1 MNIQSLVICI
11 NDRLL
16 THMHTQFPGQPGSVC
31 WHRSSRLTW
40 LLNVGQSADAGHPD
54 WPGYSMWVS
63 RLTKIIPTDLV
74 TQCGSVC
81 WHRSSR
87 LTGSVYWPEVT
98 WVNLSSLLHFIFSA
112 EQEFSCSPQHQS
124 TMTYMN
130 VGHLTWVT
138 RTLRNKHVCHW
149 FYFFT
154 GDKVFRV
161 ALLGHNYQTYAP
173 RDAAVLSGI
182 S

>member
-31 WHRSSRLTW
+31 WNRSSRLTW

-98 WVNLSSLLHFIFSA
+98 WVNLSLHLLCRARVFVFSSTPIHHDLH
-112 EQEFSCSPQHQS
+112 ERGSP
-124 TMTYMN
+124 
-130 VGHLTWVT
+130 
-138 RTLRNKHVCHW
+138 
-149 FYFFT
+149 
-154 GDKVFRV
+154 D
-161 ALLGHNYQTYAP
+161 LGHKDSQKQTCLP
-173 RDAAVLSGI
+173 LILLFHRR
-182 S
+182 